1 MTMNDDG
8 YQSKVP
14 SQHRRN
20 HLEQTIS
27 ESNSIVLKRRIG
39 STTYDVSL
47 HFSASGSETVEQK
60 ILKLI
65 AQDARKGVM

>member
-1 MTMNDDG
+1 MMG
-8 YQSKVP
+8 I
-14 SQHRRN
+14 SQRCPFKHRRN
-20 HLEQTIS
+20 HLEQTSS
-27 ESNSIVLKRRIG
+27 ESNTVVLKRRIG

-65 AQDARKGVM
+65 AQDAKKGAM